1 MTSGPAARS
10 ATNQRSVKALTMADY
25 LITSIGGESP
35 KLTVET
41 IDTTGALQPQ
51 TQLACDGDPGPLTT
65 SPDGQHLYASVNVDG
80 AHLARSYRIGK
91 AGELSLTGQTQ
102 MGGSPCHLS
111 TDKTGRFLLG
121 AYYSDGMAT
130 ADPIDAEGAL
140 GGARTSHNPTELR
153 AHYIQTDPS
162 NRFAFVP
169 HVDTANCVYQFRF
182 DETTGQLT
190 PNDPPQVS
198 PPPGQGPRHLC
209 FHASGRHAYTNGE
222 QGSSV
227 TIWDYD
233 ESTGC
238 LSAKETL
245 TTLPEGFVETNH
257 CSQIHISPNGRFLFS
272 GNRGHHSIA
281 GFLVNDDGS
290 LQPAGLTPADPN
302 PRPITVSPDS
312 HFLFAAGSTEEGR
325 LIGWQIDQDS
335 GDLSNVTYYD
345 CGPVSWVISIR
356 RG

>member
-1 MTSGPAARS
+1 MT
-10 ATNQRSVKALTMADY
+10 DY
-25 LITSIGGESP
+25 LITSIGGPQP
-35 KLTVET
+35 KITVDSIDSGGDLQQLT
-41 IDTTGALQPQ
+41 D
-51 TQLACDGDPGPLTT
+51 LACDGNPGPLAV
-65 SPDGQHLYASVNVDG
+65 SPDRQHLYVSVQVDDQ
-80 AHLARSYRIGK
+80 HLARSYRISADGDL
-91 AGELSLTGQTQ
+91 ALTGQTN
-102 MGGSPCHLS
+102 MGGNPCHLS
-111 TDKTGRFLLG
+111 TDNTGRFLLG

-130 ADPIDAEGAL
+130 VDPIDAAGAL

-209 FHASGRHAYTNGE
+209 FHASGRYVYTNGE

-233 ESTGC
+233 EATGC

-245 TTLPEGFVETNH
+245 TTLPE
-257 CSQIHISPNGRFLFS
+257 
-272 GNRGHHSIA
+272 A
-281 GFLVNDDGS
+281 GFAEANHPS
-290 LQPAGLTPADPN
+290 
-302 PRPITVSPDS
+302 
-312 HFLFAAGSTEEGR
+312 
-325 LIGWQIDQDS
+325 
-335 GDLSNVTYYD
+335 
-345 CGPVSWVISIR
+345 
-356 RG
+356 